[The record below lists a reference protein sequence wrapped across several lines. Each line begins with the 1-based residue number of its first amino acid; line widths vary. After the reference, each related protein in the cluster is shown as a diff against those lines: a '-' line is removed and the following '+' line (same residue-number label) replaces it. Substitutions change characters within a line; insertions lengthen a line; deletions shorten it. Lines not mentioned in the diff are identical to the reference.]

1 MVMEDPE
8 SPSGDVTAGDVPAE
22 PIYRYRYVGQT
33 PVQTWYPPRYWR
45 PGEVADVAITIA
57 DGQFIL
63 TDDPLSNIPD
73 DAPAWEAPLPD
84 APVELPSLDPDPA
97 APEAPGT
104 DLTAADPEPGAGPGD
119 GTGDE
124 PPVSLPPDPYT
135 ATVTPGPEGA

>member
-8 SPSGDVTAGDVPAE
+8 SPSGDATAGDVPAE

-84 APVELPSLDPDPA
+84 APAELPSLDPDPA
-97 APEAPGT
+97 APGTAGT
-104 DLTAADPEPGAGPGD
+104 DLTGADPEPGAGPAE
-119 GTGDE
+119 E

-135 ATVTPGPEGA
+135 AAVTPGSEGA

>member
-84 APVELPSLDPDPA
+84 APAELPDIVAPEADAVVADTEPDPA
-97 APEAPGT
+97 
-104 DLTAADPEPGAGPGD
+104 
-119 GTGDE
+119 DE
-124 PPVSLPPDPYT
+124 TPVSLPPDPFTT
-135 ATVTPGPEGA
+135 AVTPGSEGA